1 MLSAAAESCLRREGM
16 DPETAEISLSFVSEE
31 EIQQLINHM
40 SGEGCGCN
48 CDDCEGGCESGCGHC
63 GH

>member
-1 MLSAAAESCLRREGM
+1 
-16 DPETAEISLSFVSEE
+16 
-31 EIQQLINHM
+31 M